1 MAEVGIFTDLNL
13 NGRTPVRVQPKIGE
27 WGPAGVPSTRAKRIQ
42 RIIAPIAFV
51 LVMAAL
57 GALFY
62 YFYRIL
68 IPQG

>member
-1 MAEVGIFTDLNL
+1 VGIFTDLNL
-13 NGRTPVRVQPKIGE
+13 NGRTPVRVQPRNGE
-27 WGPAGVPSTRAKRIQ
+27 WGPLGVPSTRAKKIQ

-51 LVMAAL
+51 VVLAGL
-57 GALFY
+57 SALFY

>member
-1 MAEVGIFTDLNL
+1 MGIFTDLNL

-27 WGPAGVPSTRAKRIQ
+27 WGPGGVPSTRAKKIQ
-42 RIIAPIAFV
+42 RIVAPIAFV
-51 LVMAAL
+51 LVLAAL
-57 GALFY
+57 CGLFY